1 MKMTWLADI
10 YYAIEEFL
18 ANRGFDIHAYSNSLH
33 FYLSFMLVIMIT
45 VCGVSVGWSAVIVLV
60 LGISKELFDWLIR
73 GTEFSW
79 KDLGIDCLG
88 ILVGVLFC
96 GGIGCKL

>member
-1 MKMTWLADI
+1 MSWIVNL
-10 YYAIEEFL
+10 YNGIERFL
-18 ANRGFDIHAYSNSLH
+18 LKHGFNLHEYSDSLH